1 MRDPRINQ
9 GSYHMAVASKV
20 KSWEELVEIIDRE
33 KSSGKRIGFT
43 NGCFDILHLGHVRYL
58 KEARGNCDLL
68 VVGVNSDGS
77 VRNIKGEERPL
88 NTEWVRMEVLSAL
101 ECVDLVVM
109 FDEDTPEELIKT
121 ITPDIL
127 FKGGDW
133 KEKDI
138 VGGDHVKANG
148 GTVKVIPFLEG
159 FSTTGIIEKIKEE

>member
-1 MRDPRINQ
+1 M
-9 GSYHMAVASKV
+9 MVKSKI
-20 KSWEELVEIIDRE
+20 KSWEELSEAIDQE
-33 KSSGKRIGFT
+33 KASGKKIGFT

-58 KEARGNCDLL
+58 KEARNDCDLL

-77 VRNIKGEERPL
+77 VKNIKGDDRPL

-101 ECVDLVVM
+101 ECVDLVAM

-121 ITPDIL
+121 ITPNIL

-133 KEKDI
+133 KEEDI

-148 GTVKVIPFLEG
+148 GEVKVIPFVEG
-159 FSTTGIIEKIKEE
+159 FSTTGIIERMKEE